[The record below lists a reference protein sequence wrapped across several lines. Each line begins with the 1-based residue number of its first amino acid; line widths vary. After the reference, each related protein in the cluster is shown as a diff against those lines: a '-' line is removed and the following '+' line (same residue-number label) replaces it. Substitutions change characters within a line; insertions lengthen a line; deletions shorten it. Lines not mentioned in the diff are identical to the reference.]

1 MTASL
6 STPTAPPPARGV
18 RAAARRRAQ
27 ATSSDEAEPEV
38 VAEAPTPPR
47 TPARP
52 AERSVGTLW
61 KVVAVLGVL
70 GTVGFGLAWRG
81 AEGRAATEDGVTPAA
96 VEMRDAAR
104 SFAVALTN
112 FDAAT
117 IDADFDR
124 IVEFATGDFATEA
137 DRFYDDEIRT
147 QLREA
152 RATSRSEVRDLYV
165 QRFDGAS
172 GSVFVVVDQTIA
184 NDLSPRPVTD
194 VLRIDLGLRLV
205 EGEWLVSSVDV
216 LDAPVADQAGAAG
229 LDDTTDGG
237 G

>member
-1 MTASL
+1 VTASL
-6 STPTAPPPARGV
+6 STPTAPPPARE
-18 RAAARRRAQ
+18 AAR
-27 ATSSDEAEPEV
+27 
-38 VAEAPTPPR
+38 PP
-47 TPARP
+47 
-52 AERSVGTLW
+52 ERSVGTFW

-70 GTVGFGLAWRG
+70 GTIGFGLAWRG
-81 AEGRAATEDGVTPAA
+81 AEGRAATADGVTPAA

-124 IVEFATGDFATEA
+124 IVEFATGDFAAEA

-147 QLREA
+147 QLRDA
-152 RATSRSEVRDLYV
+152 RATSRSEIRDLYV

-216 LDAPVADQAGAAG
+216 LDAPAADQADAAG